1 MNPTFPHS
9 LPTRR
14 RFIQQS
20 SLALAAAALPLSAS
34 RAADDITT
42 KTIRLGLIGCGGRGS
57 GAAAQALTA
66 DSNSVLVAMG
76 DVFPEQIDKSLGV
89 IGAQFKDKPGRV
101 EVPKENQFVG
111 LDAYEKVLASG
122 VDLVCIA
129 APGGFRPLHLKAS
142 IEAGKHVFCEKP
154 MGVDPAGVRM
164 VMEAVKLAKQK
175 NLAIRAGFSM
185 RFEPGYREAIQR
197 IRDGQIGDV
206 LAIYSTRMGNPLTR
220 FSGERK
226 PAQTDLEWQ
235 LRNWH
240 YFNWLSGDYIM
251 EISVHSVDKIAWVYN
266 DVPPVRCVG
275 SGARQQMKIG
285 DVWDQFDVTYEWAD
299 GRMAFLKTRYQDG
312 CFNSHDDTIIG
323 TKGRAVFVGYEAK
336 ILGEKPWRYQGP
348 KLSSHQV
355 EHTELFAELRA
366 GVIPNDGDRMAQS
379 TLMGVMGRMS
389 AYTGKE
395 VTWQKALTSQ
405 LDTFPKNLSWDMTL
419 PVGEV
424 PVAGRTPLV

>member
-1 MNPTFPHS
+1 MKH
-9 LPTRR
+9 
-14 RFIQQS
+14 S
-20 SLALAAAALPLSAS
+20 SLLPLSSRRQFLQTAALAAAAAPFAA
-34 RAADDITT
+34 RAKDITSD
-42 KTIRLGLIGCGGRGS
+42 KIRIGLIGCGARGS

-66 DSNSVLVAMG
+66 DSNTVLVAMG
-76 DVFPEQIDKSLGV
+76 DVFPEQIEKSLGV

-101 EVPKENQFVG
+101 EVNENMKFVG
-111 LDAYEKVLASG
+111 LDAYQKVLAAD

-129 APGGFRPLHLKAS
+129 APGGFRPLHLKAA

-220 FSGERK
+220 FDGVRK
-226 PAQTDLEWQ
+226 PGQTDLEWQ

-240 YFNWLSGDYIM
+240 YFSWLSGDYIM
-251 EISVHSVDKIAWVYN
+251 EITVHSVDKIAWVYG
-266 DVPPVRCVG
+266 DVPPVRCIG
-275 SGARQQMKIG
+275 DGARQQMKIG
-285 DVWDQFDVTYEWAD
+285 NVWDQFDITYEWAD

-312 CFNSHDDTIIG
+312 CYNSHDDLIIG

-348 KLSSHQV
+348 KLASHQV
-355 EHTELFAELRA
+355 EHDELFADLRA
-366 GVIPNDGDRMAQS
+366 GKIPNDGDRMAQS
-379 TLMGVMGRMS
+379 TLMGIMGRMS

-395 VTWQKALTSQ
+395 VTWEKALASQ
-405 LDTFPKNLSWDMTL
+405 LDTFPKNLAWDMQL
-419 PVGEV
+419 PVGEA
-424 PVAGRTPLV
+424 PVAGRTPLI

>member
-1 MNPTFPHS
+1 MQTPPTS
-9 LPTRR
+9 RR
-14 RFIQQS
+14 QFLQTS
-20 SLALAAAALPLSAS
+20 SAALAAAALPLGA
-34 RAADDITT
+34 RAKDITT
-42 KTIRLGLIGCGGRGS
+42 DKIKIGLIGCGGRGS

-101 EVPKENQFVG
+101 EVPENQKFVG
-111 LDAYEKVLASG
+111 LDAYQKVLASD

-129 APGGFRPLHLKAS
+129 APGGFRPLHLKAA

-154 MGVDPAGVRM
+154 MGVDPTGVRT
-164 VMEAVKLAKQK
+164 VMEAVKLAKEK

-206 LAIYSTRMGNPLTR
+206 VAIYSTRMGNPLTR
-220 FSGERK
+220 FDGVRK
-226 PAQTDLEWQ
+226 PGQTDLEWQ

-240 YFNWLSGDYIM
+240 YFSWLSGDYIM
-251 EISVHSVDKIAWVYN
+251 EITVHSVDKIAWVYG
-266 DVPPVRCVG
+266 DVPPVRCIAD
-275 SGARQQMKIG
+275 GARQQMKIG

-312 CFNSHDDTIIG
+312 CYNSHDDLIIG
-323 TKGRAVFVGYEAK
+323 TKGRAIFVGYDAK

-355 EHTELFAELRA
+355 EHDELFAELRS
-366 GVIPNDGDRMAQS
+366 GKIPNDGDRMAQS
-379 TLMGVMGRMS
+379 TLMGIMGRMA
-389 AYTGKE
+389 AYSGKE
-395 VTWQKALTSQ
+395 VTWEKALASK
-405 LDTFPKNLSWDMTL
+405 LDTFPKDLAWDMKL

-424 PVAGRTPLV
+424 PVAGRTPLI

>member
-1 MNPTFPHS
+1 MNPATS
-9 LPTRR
+9 RR
-14 RFIQQS
+14 QFLQTS
-20 SLALAAAALPLSAS
+20 ALAAAALPLGAH
-34 RAADDITT
+34 AKAKDITT
-42 KTIRLGLIGCGGRGS
+42 DQIRIGLIGCGGRGS

-76 DVFPEQIDKSLGV
+76 DVFPEQIEKSLAN
-89 IGAQFKDKPGRV
+89 IGAQFKEKPGRV
-101 EVPKENQFVG
+101 EVPKENQFTG
-111 LDAYEKVLASG
+111 LDAYQKVLASD

-129 APGGFRPLHLKAS
+129 APGGFRPLHLKAA

-154 MGVDPAGVRM
+154 MGVCPSGVRM
-164 VMEAVKLAKQK
+164 VRDAVKLAKEK

-206 LAIYSTRMGNPLTR
+206 VAIYSTRMGNPLTR

-226 PAQTDLEWQ
+226 PGQTDLEWQ

-240 YFNWLSGDYIM
+240 YFTWLSGDYLM
-251 EISVHSVDKIAWVYN
+251 EITVHSVDKIAWVYN
-266 DVPPVRCVG
+266 DVPPVRCIG
-275 SGARQQMKIG
+275 SGARQQVKIG

-312 CFNSHDDTIIG
+312 CYNSHDDLIIG

-355 EHTELFAELRA
+355 EHDELFAELRA
-366 GVIPNDGDRMAQS
+366 GKIPNDGDRMAQS
-379 TLMGVMGRMS
+379 TLMGVMGRMA

-395 VTWQKALTSQ
+395 VTWEKALASK
-405 LDTFPKNLSWDMTL
+405 LDTFPKDLSWDMKL
-419 PVGEV
+419 PVGEI
-424 PVAGRTPLV
+424 PVAGRTPLI

>member
-1 MNPTFPHS
+1 MNSIFT
-9 LPTRR
+9 PTRR
-14 RFIQQS
+14 QFLQTS
-20 SLALAAAALPLSAS
+20 ALAAAALPLSAH
-34 RAADDITT
+34 AKAKDITT
-42 KTIRLGLIGCGGRGS
+42 DKIRIGLIGCGGRGS

-76 DVFPEQIDKSLGV
+76 DVFPEQIEKSLAN
-89 IGAQFKDKPGRV
+89 IGAQFKEKPGRV
-101 EVPKENQFVG
+101 EVPKENQFTG
-111 LDAYEKVLASG
+111 LDAYQKVLASD

-129 APGGFRPLHLKAS
+129 APGGFRPLHLKAA
-142 IEAGKHVFCEKP
+142 IDAGKHVFCEKP
-154 MGVDPAGVRM
+154 MGVCPAGVRM
-164 VMEAVKLAKQK
+164 VRDAVKLAKEK

-206 LAIYSTRMGNPLTR
+206 VAIYSTRMGNPLTR

-226 PAQTDLEWQ
+226 PGQTDVEWQ

-251 EISVHSVDKIAWVYN
+251 EITVHSVDKIAWVYG
-266 DVPPVRCVG
+266 DVPPKRCIG
-275 SGARQQMKIG
+275 SGARQQVKIG
-285 DVWDQFDVTYEWAD
+285 DVWDQFDLTYEWED

-312 CFNSHDDTIIG
+312 CHNSHDDLIIG

-355 EHTELFAELRA
+355 EHDELFAELRS
-366 GVIPNDGDRMAQS
+366 GKIPNDGDRMAQS
-379 TLMGVMGRMS
+379 TLMGVMGRMA

-395 VTWQKALTSQ
+395 VTWEKALESK
-405 LDTFPKNLSWDMTL
+405 LDTFPKNLSWDMKL
-419 PVGEV
+419 PVGEI
-424 PVAGRTPLV
+424 PVAGRTPLI